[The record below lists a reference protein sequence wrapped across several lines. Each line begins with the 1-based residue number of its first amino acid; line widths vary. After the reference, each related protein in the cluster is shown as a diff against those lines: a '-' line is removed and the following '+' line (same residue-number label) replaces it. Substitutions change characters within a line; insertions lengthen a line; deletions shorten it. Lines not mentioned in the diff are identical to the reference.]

1 MERMENNVPS
11 DAPKIKWYW
20 KTSFL
25 IFMLLSFGPF
35 ALPLLWFN
43 PRFSSTQK
51 LLWTVITAMATY
63 YLAVLCMSTFKS
75 AMQQARD
82 LGLIQ

>member
-1 MERMENNVPS
+1 MKTMDNPELS
-11 DAPKIKWYW
+11 QAPKPIWW
-20 KTSFL
+20 QKTAFL

-43 PRFSSTQK
+43 PRFSATQK
-51 LLWTVITAMATY
+51 LLWSVVTAIATY
-63 YLAVLCMSTFKS
+63 YLAIYCMTAFKT
-75 AMQQARD
+75 AIQQARD

>member
-1 MERMENNVPS
+1 MDSTASPQ
-11 DAPKIKWYW
+11 APKPKWWW
-20 KTSFL
+20 KTPFL

-43 PRFSSTQK
+43 PRFSAMQK
-51 LLWTVITAMATY
+51 LLWTVVTAVATY
-63 YLAVLCMSTFKS
+63 FLAIYCIAAFKT